1 MTKRRTKAKKLKTK
15 QKRTEGKLPGVVY
28 KLDKKMLVE
37 AGGGGVEE
45 TGEKKVDDSP
55 VELLEFDSKLLKKD
69 LVKTIFLSGVMFASV
84 ILVYAYLTVR

>member
-1 MTKRRTKAKKLKTK
+1 M
-15 QKRTEGKLPGVVY
+15 PGVVY